1 LREGKGGSMT
11 KTVSG
16 VIAVFLLGLYAY
28 AIWALVSAPDKEPTQ
43 QVGTIL
49 SLVGGL
55 VSALVVAV
63 LAAPKPGQRASSLFV
78 DAGTSSEGAVTIV
91 TWAYL
96 FVWLGC
102 GAVLLVWWMT
112 TPVPAQALSAAATS
126 WLGLAVAAAY
136 AFLGLKQ
143 P

>member
-1 LREGKGGSMT
+1 MAKI
-11 KTVSG
+11 VSG
-16 VIAVFLLGLYAY
+16 IVTVLLLGLYVY
-28 AIWALVSAPDKEPTQ
+28 AISVLVATPDMEPTQ

-63 LAAPKPGQRASSLFV
+63 LAVTKPGERLASVFV
-78 DAGTSSEGAVTIV
+78 KAGDSGGGAVNIV
-91 TWAYL
+91 TWAYV

-102 GAVLLVWWMT
+102 GAVLLFCWMK
-112 TPVPAQALSAAATS
+112 TPVPAKSLSAAATS

-136 AFLGLKQ
+136 AYLGLKN